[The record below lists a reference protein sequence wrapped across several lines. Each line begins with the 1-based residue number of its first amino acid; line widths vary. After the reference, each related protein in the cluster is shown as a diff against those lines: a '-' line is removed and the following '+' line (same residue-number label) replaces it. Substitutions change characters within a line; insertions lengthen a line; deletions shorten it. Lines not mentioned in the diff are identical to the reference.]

1 MCYPDRFE
9 SVGEG
14 VVSKVRYADGDVW
27 INSTQYFTDVQVE
40 VWQYEV
46 GAYQVQ

>member
-14 VVSKVRYADGDVW
+14 VVSKVRYADRDVW